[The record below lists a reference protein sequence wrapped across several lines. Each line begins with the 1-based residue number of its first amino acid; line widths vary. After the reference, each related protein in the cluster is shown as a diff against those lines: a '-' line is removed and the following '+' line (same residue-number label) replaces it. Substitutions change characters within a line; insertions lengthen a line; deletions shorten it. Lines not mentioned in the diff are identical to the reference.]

1 MRITLIQDIIFWTDK
16 AANIQKIEDQLTLLA
31 GTTDL
36 VVLPEM
42 FTTGFCTDKLQL
54 AETMEGETVKKLQ
67 YWAVKYRLAIAGS
80 FVANENE
87 NIYNRAFFVFPSG
100 KIETA
105 DKRHL
110 FSFGG
115 EPEYF
120 SSGNKRLIV
129 NYEGFNILV
138 LVCYDVRFPVWS
150 RNINNEYDLVVFVAN
165 FPQRRIIDWDIL
177 LQARAIENQA
187 YVCGVNRVG
196 VDGQGIDYNGH
207 SVLLDFKAA
216 KLLEFSGN
224 KTSIQTAEIS
234 IEPLNLYRRK
244 FAVWRDAD
252 EFEIKYES

>member
-1 MRITLIQDIIFWTDK
+1 MRITLIQDIIFWADK
-16 AANIQKIEDQLTLLA
+16 AANIQKVEDQLTLLA

-54 AETMEGETVKKLQ
+54 AETMEGETVQHLQ
-67 YWAVKYRLAIAGS
+67 HWAVKYKLAITGS
-80 FVANENE
+80 FIATEKEKVF
-87 NIYNRAFFVFPSG
+87 NRAFFVFPTG
-100 KIETA
+100 EIETA

-115 EPEYF
+115 EHEYF
-120 SSGNKRLIV
+120 SAGDKRLIV
-129 NYEGFNILV
+129 NYCGFNILV
-138 LVCYDVRFPVWS
+138 LVCYDVRFPVWT
-150 RNINNEYDLVVFVAN
+150 RNVNNEYDLVIFVAN

-196 VDGQGIDYNGH
+196 VDGQGIDYDGH
-207 SVLLDFKAA
+207 SALLDFKATP
-216 KLLEFSGN
+216 LLKFAEN
-224 KTSIQTAEIS
+224 KTSVQTAEIP
-234 IEPLNLYRRK
+234 IEPLQLYRQK

-252 EFEIKYES
+252 KFKIK

>member
-1 MRITLIQDIIFWTDK
+1 MRITLIQDIIFWADK
-16 AANIQKIEDQLTLLA
+16 AANIQKVEDQLTLLA

-54 AETMEGETVKKLQ
+54 AESMEGETVHQLQ
-67 YWAVKYRLAIAGS
+67 HWAVKYKLAITGS
-80 FVANENE
+80 FIAIENE
-87 NIYNRAFFVFPSG
+87 KVFNRAFFVFPTG

-115 EPEYF
+115 EHEYF
-120 SSGNKRLIV
+120 SSGDKRLIV
-129 NYEGFNILV
+129 NYSGFNILV
-138 LVCYDVRFPVWS
+138 LVCYDVRFPVWT
-150 RNINNEYDLVVFVAN
+150 RNVNNEYDLIIFVAN

-207 SVLLDFKAA
+207 SALLDFKA
-216 KLLEFSGN
+216 KPLLKFAED
-224 KTSIQTAEIS
+224 KTSIQTTEIL
-234 IEPLNLYRRK
+234 IEPLQLYRQK

-252 EFEIKYES
+252 KFEIK